1 MSSIDCARNDCY
13 DCSRNEYLTAEP
25 VMRVSKEQA
34 AKNREKILDAASKMF
49 RRQGIDGLGVADLMQ
64 ETGLTHGALY
74 SHFNSK
80 EELLSESCSH
90 AMTKAVA
97 RWKKV
102 ADEAEGES
110 SFAAIVRFY
119 LSKLHREK
127 VDQGCMIA
135 ALTTEFARRNAAT
148 RHAFTESL
156 RPFVELLTQHAGMRS
171 AAAGR
176 KKAMLTMSA
185 MLGALILARAVDDPL
200 LSDEFLE
207 SVAEDLTGGTVRQ
220 SP

>member
-1 MSSIDCARNDCY
+1 
-13 DCSRNEYLTAEP
+13 
-25 VMRVSKEQA
+25 MRVSKEQA
-34 AKNREKILDAASKMF
+34 AKNRERILDAASRMF

-64 ETGLTHGALY
+64 ETGMTHGALY

-80 EELLSESCSH
+80 EELLSETCSH
-90 AMTKAVA
+90 AMKKAVA
-97 RWKKV
+97 RWKRV

-110 SFAAIVRFY
+110 SFAAIVRLY
-119 LSKLHREK
+119 LSRLHREK

-135 ALTTEFARRNAAT
+135 ALTPEFARRNATT
-148 RHAFTESL
+148 RRAFTESL
-156 RPFVELLTQHAGMRS
+156 KPFLELLTKHAGKRS

-185 MLGALILARAVDDPL
+185 MLGALILARAVDDPA
-200 LSDEFLE
+200 LSDELLE
-207 SVAEDLTGGTVRQ
+207 SVAEQLTEGTARH